1 MELKSDEWDQKVV
14 ELARVTRVTKGG
26 KRMRF
31 RACVLVGNRKGQ
43 VGLGVAKG
51 ADVSMA
57 VNKATNQA
65 QKRII
70 DVPIVGDS
78 TIPHRITQ
86 KFGASIIM
94 LKPAPK
100 GSGIIAGGVVRLVL
114 ELAGVENVVSKTLG
128 AKNKINNCKATLD
141 ALVKLN
147 LLKDKVVA
155 KLSKKAKPVVQP
167 GLEKNPAGASGL
179 ASAEAFPKG

>member
-1 MELKSDEWDQKVV
+1 MPKVIQPTSDKGKVKEAHRSRRMDMELKSDEWDQKVV

-70 DVPIVGDS
+70 NVPIVGDQ
-78 TIPHRITQ
+78 TIPHRIIQ
-86 KFGASIIM
+86 KFGASVIM

-114 ELAGVENVVSKTLG
+114 ELAGIQNVVSKTLG

-141 ALVKLN
+141 ALAKLN
-147 LLKDKVVA
+147 FSVDKLPA
-155 KLSKKAKPVVQP
+155 RMREPKK
-167 GLEKNPAGASGL
+167 
-179 ASAEAFPKG
+179 